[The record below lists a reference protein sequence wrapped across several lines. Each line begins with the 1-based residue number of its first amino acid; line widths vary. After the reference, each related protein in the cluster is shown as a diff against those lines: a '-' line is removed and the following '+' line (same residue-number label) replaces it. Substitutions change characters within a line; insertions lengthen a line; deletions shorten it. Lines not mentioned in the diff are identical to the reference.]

1 MNYLSHYYFDQQS
14 NNPELILGGLL
25 PDLSHSFHKK
35 AALKPGRHIIDLLQ
49 NPGTA
54 SLLRGWERHKAI
66 DKYFHNSSFFIQ
78 ETAYL
83 KSQIKPLFLNPGPYT
98 FFMAHILLELC
109 LDGMLLK
116 TRKVDP
122 VVLYQQLSKVERA
135 TLEKFFIFSES
146 DNPTGFPLF
155 LANFISQGYLSRYI
169 EPEGIIYSLDRICE
183 RLWKTKFSKIEKTGL
198 KKMII
203 KYMHRI
209 EPGYLAIY
217 DEIEK
222 SGLP

>member
-35 AALKPGRHIIDLLQ
+35 AALKPGRHSIELLQ
-49 NPGTA
+49 KPETA
-54 SLLRGWERHKAI
+54 SLFRGWERHKAI
-66 DKYFHNSSFFIQ
+66 DKYFHNSNFFIQ

-109 LDGMLLK
+109 LDGLLLN
-116 TRKVDP
+116 TRKVDAG
-122 VVLYQQLSKVERA
+122 VLYQQLSKVEKV
-135 TLEKFFIFSES
+135 TLEEFFTLSES
-146 DNPTGFPLF
+146 DNPAGFPLF
-155 LANFISQGYLSRYI
+155 LANFINQGYLGSYDK
-169 EPEGIIYSLDRICE
+169 PEGIIYALDRICE
-183 RLWKTKFSKIEKTGL
+183 RLWKTRFSEPEKTGL
-198 KKMII
+198 GSMVID
-203 KYMHRI
+203 YMSRI
-209 EPGYLAIY
+209 EPHYLDIY
-217 DEIEK
+217 GEIEK